1 MNFYEIQY
9 SQEEPLAF
17 ITLNRPEKVNSLS
30 EKMIAE
36 LNGALDLVEAEEK
49 VKVLVLGA
57 AGKHFCAGHLLDE
70 MIDKDPVDYQRIFA
84 NCTKMMERLRS
95 LPQPVVALVQGV
107 ATAAGCQ
114 LAAACDLV
122 VAAKNA
128 RFGTPGVK
136 IGLFCSTPAVPLVRA
151 IGPKRALEMLLTG
164 RMVSAEEAQA
174 WGLVNKVAE
183 QPSLLW
189 QEGRKLA
196 LNVARASSLTLAM
209 GKSTFYSQ
217 VDLPENQAYDLAQR
231 VMTLNLA
238 MDDAQEGIKAFLNK
252 KEPPDWKAR

>member
-1 MNFYEIQY
+1 MHFEEIEY
-9 SQEEPLAF
+9 YLEGPLAF

-36 LNGALDLVEAEEK
+36 LSLALDRIASEQQAK
-49 VKVLVLGA
+49 VVVLNA
-57 AGKHFCAGHLLDE
+57 AGNHFCAGHLLDE

-84 NCTKMMERLRS
+84 NCTKMMEKLRK
-95 LPQPVVALVQGV
+95 LPQPVVGLVQGV

-122 VAAKNA
+122 VASKTA

-164 RMVSAEEAQA
+164 RMVSAGEAQN

-183 QPSLLW
+183 PSELV
-189 QEGRKLA
+189 QEGKNLA
-196 LNVARASSLTLAM
+196 LSVAKASPLTLAM
-209 GKSTFYSQ
+209 GKSAFYSQ
-217 VDLPENQAYDLAQR
+217 VDRPENQAYDLAQR
-231 VMTLNLA
+231 AIALNLT
-238 MDDAQEGIKAFLNK
+238 MEDAQEGIKAFLNK
-252 KEPPDWKAR
+252 KEPPEWKGR